1 MKRRV
6 LFAVLCALCGLA
18 FCVANLFGANLL
30 CVTEGC
36 TIYHGYR
43 VFGLNLY
50 ALGAVGFLAMLV
62 LVPLCALLEEAGFDR
77 SPREGWWSY
86 RRMLALLAVTI
97 VCGLLIEMALLAYQW
112 LFWACSSC
120 LVAALLFGLTVL
132 LAMSSFRELRRAPLW
147 CLGGLW
153 LILAAYVTLVVAR
166 EALLH
171 PWSLTGTSGTAQ
183 VYFSPTCPSCRE
195 VVLELLDKVPEP
207 EKRIAFIPISKNAE
221 DDRRLAAVLPLLR
234 QGGEAATVLRGL
246 FEAPASGDV
255 KLALSDRLRLWINKS
270 TLASRGFT
278 KVPQILSSAPIL
290 VTAPSEVAGPP
301 SFPPVPSG
309 NTCLPVEDGDCED
322 RSGGAFPAEGAE
334 R

>member
-1 MKRRV
+1 MKWRV
-6 LFAVLCALCGLA
+6 VLAVLCALCGLA

-50 ALGAVGFLAMLV
+50 ALGAAGFLAMLV
-62 LVPLCALLEEAGFDR
+62 LVPLCAVLEESGFDR

-86 RRMLALLAVTI
+86 RRMVALLELTI

-132 LAMSSFRELRRAPLW
+132 LAMLSFRELQRTSLW

-153 LILAAYVTLVVAR
+153 LILAASVTLMVAR
-166 EALLH
+166 ETLLR
-171 PWSLTGTSGTAQ
+171 PWSLTGDSGAAQ

-195 VVLELLDKVPEP
+195 VVLELLDKVPEA
-207 EKRIAFIPISKNAE
+207 EKRMAFIPVSKNAE
-221 DDRRLAAVLPLLR
+221 DDRRLAAAFPLLR
-234 QGGEAATVLRGL
+234 QGGDAVAVLRGL
-246 FEAPASGDV
+246 FEDPTPGDM
-255 KLALSDRLRLWINKS
+255 KLAPPDRLRLWINKS

-290 VTAPSEVAGPP
+290 VTAPSETAGHP
-301 SFPPVPSG
+301 SFPPVSSG
-309 NTCLPVEDGDCED
+309 NTCLPVEGGDCEN
-322 RSGGAFPAEGAE
+322 RSRDAFPVEGVE